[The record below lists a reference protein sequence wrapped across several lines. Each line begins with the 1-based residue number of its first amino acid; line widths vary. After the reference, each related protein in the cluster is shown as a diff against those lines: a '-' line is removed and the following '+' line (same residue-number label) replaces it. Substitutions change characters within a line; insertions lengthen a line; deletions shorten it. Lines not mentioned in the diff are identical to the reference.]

1 MLDVLSQ
8 VFFHHCFFDWRRRD
22 WLFLYLV
29 HWFCLLTFWP
39 NYLFG
44 LFFLLD
50 LRNRLLLLN
59 FLNLLLRLD
68 NFLLL
73 LFLYLFLLHFLGVL
87 GLRGVGHLGLT

>member
-22 WLFLYLV
+22 WLFLYLER
-29 HWFCLLTFWP
+29 WFCLLTFWR
-39 NYLFG
+39 NCMFG

-50 LRNRLLLLN
+50 LRNMLLLLN